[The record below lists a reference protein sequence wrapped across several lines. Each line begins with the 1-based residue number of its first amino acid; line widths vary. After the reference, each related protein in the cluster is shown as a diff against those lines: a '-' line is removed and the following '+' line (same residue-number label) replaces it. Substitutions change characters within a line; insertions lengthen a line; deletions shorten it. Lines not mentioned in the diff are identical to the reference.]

1 MGTSKRLH
9 SRKSFYF
16 VRKKGFNMQSG
27 IIISLLLGLAICLI
41 EVKGQCECTTR
52 TAVINDGKRTKLG
65 NCLTGDF
72 GPGPNNGRKFCY
84 VKGYHGV
91 DACCQAKT
99 SRFTNLCVNYDLC
112 DEEIYVEEDDDDIE
126 EDDKTEDI
134 VVPRFR

>member
-1 MGTSKRLH
+1 MGHINQRDLA
-9 SRKSFYF
+9 
-16 VRKKGFNMQSG
+16 KKAFNLKEKGANMHSG

-84 VKGYHGV
+84 VKGKYGV
-91 DACCQAKT
+91 DDCCEAKT
-99 SRFTNLCVNYDLC
+99 SRFVNLCVNYDLC
-112 DEEIYVEEDDDDIE
+112 DEDDDDDVIE
-126 EDDKTEDI
+126 PDDKTEKI
-134 VVPRFR
+134 VDPRFGA